1 MTTVEQ
7 AALLDLDRFGEWYSS
22 HGLGDVGSRLE
33 VQLVT
38 GGRSNLTFLVSDGR
52 GARILRRP
60 PLGHI
65 QATAHDMR
73 REYVVMEALAET
85 DVPVP
90 KAVAYC
96 DDPDVIGAPFYV
108 MERVGGTPY
117 REAEQLEALGPA
129 ATARIC
135 EAMVDTLVRLHAVDP
150 VAVGLGGFG
159 RPSGF
164 VTRQLDRWGRQMAGS
179 LQRRIEGSD
188 DLLEALRVQA
198 TTIPDV
204 SLEDGTAAI
213 VHGDYRLDN
222 LLISDGHVTAVLD
235 WEMATLGDPLTDLA
249 LLVVYSSMT
258 EIFDVPELGDASR
271 APGFLGPEATIA
283 RYADQ
288 SHRSIDA
295 LPFYLALA
303 HYKLAVICEGI
314 HRRYT
319 EGKTPDGAFAT
330 VGKAVQPLVAA
341 GLAALKE

>member
-1 MTTVEQ
+1 MTTMEQ
-7 AALLDLDRFGEWYSS
+7 ATLLDLGRFGEWYWSR
-22 HGLGDVGSRLE
+22 GLGEPGSEIDVE
-33 VQLVT
+33 LVT
-38 GGRSNLTFLVSDGR
+38 GGRSNLTFVVHDGQH
-52 GARILRRP
+52 ARILRRP
-60 PLGHI
+60 PLGHV

-73 REYVVMEALAET
+73 REYVMMEALADT

-96 DDPDVIGAPFYV
+96 DDPDVIGAPFYL
-108 MERVGGTPY
+108 MERVEGTPY
-117 REAEQLEALGPA
+117 REAEELEALGPA

-150 VAVGLGGFG
+150 VAVGLGEFG

-164 VTRQLDRWGRQMAGS
+164 LTRQVDRWGRQMAGS

-188 DLLEALRVQA
+188 DLLKALRVRA
-198 TTIPDV
+198 ATIPDV
-204 SLEDGTAAI
+204 SLEDRTAAI

-222 LLISDGHVTAVLD
+222 LLIADGHVTAVLD

-249 LLVVYSSMT
+249 LLVVYSSMA
-258 EIFDVPELGDASR
+258 EILDVPELGTASR
-271 APGFLGPEATIA
+271 APGFLGPEATMA

-288 SHRSIDA
+288 SGRSIDA

-314 HRRYT
+314 HRRHV
-319 EGKTPDGAFAT
+319 EGKTPGGAFGM
-330 VGKAVQPLVAA
+330 VGDAVQPLILA
-341 GLAALKE
+341 GLAALGR